1 MTTGIRGATLTLST
15 TYDDGGDPATLV
27 DPVNPTLTVV
37 DPGDDEVLSEVVPT
51 RDSLGTYHYDWAIP
65 ADATLGL
72 YLAQWGGS
80 VNGFPTFGVESF
92 VVRSRLF
99 ATVDEL
105 AAYLQRSLSAGEAAA
120 DLLLEIASGTI
131 RDFTLQTIDL
141 VEDDEIALTG
151 ANGRRLWLPERPVID
166 VSSVAVDGQLTP
178 ATTYRWTSDGELGL
192 LPWEWS
198 VNTSG
203 ASGHWGGPHATVTVV
218 YSHGY
223 AVIPPAIKGVCLA
236 LAARG
241 MAAPDAGAVTQ
252 TSLGSF
258 SESYSRE
265 AAMTLTA
272 AEERKLRRYR
282 RHSDT
287 LAVAR

>member
-1 MTTGIRGATLTLST
+1 MNLTATRGTTITLQALFEAT
-15 TYDDGGDPATLV
+15 PV
-27 DPVNPTLTVV
+27 DPLLRIIDPDDIQVVEVTPTASA
-37 DPGDDEVLSEVVPT
+37 PG
-51 RDSLGTYHYDWAIP
+51 SLLYEYAWAIP
-65 ADATLGL
+65 STATLGQ
-72 YLAQWGGS
+72 YLSQWDAE
-80 VNGFPTFGVESF
+80 VNGFTVQDFEWI

-99 ATVDEL
+99 ADVDEL
-105 AAYLQRSLSAGEAAA
+105 AAYLQRSFSPAEETTAE
-120 DLLLEIASGTI
+120 LLLEIASGTI
-131 RDFTLQTIDL
+131 RDYTLQTIDL
-141 VEDDEIALTG
+141 VEGDELALVG
-151 ANGRRLWLPERPVID
+151 ANGRRLWLPERPVLD
-166 VSSVAVDGQLTP
+166 VASVTVDGQLTP
-178 ATTYRWTSDGELGL
+178 ATAYRWTSEGELGL

-223 AVIPPAIKGVCLA
+223 AVTPPAIKGVCLA